1 MTTRRLTMALHLPKP
16 IEISVVPENTH
27 NADALASCFT
37 ADAIVRDEGHG
48 RNGLT
53 AIASWRREPER
64 RYHHTVE
71 PGAVAERNRKTVV
84 SAEFLGNFPGSPVT
98 LEFVFELKG
107 AKIAPLEI
115 ES

>member
-1 MTTRRLTMALHLPKP
+1 MALHLPKP
-16 IEISVVPENTH
+16 FEISVASENSH

-37 ADAIVRDEGHG
+37 ADAIVRDEGHT

-53 AIASWRREPER
+53 AIASWRREAER
-64 RYHHTVE
+64 KYHHTVE
-71 PGAVAERNRKTVV
+71 RGAVAERNGKTVV
-84 SAEFLGNFPGSPVT
+84 STELLGNFPGSPVT
-98 LEFVFELKG
+98 FEFVFELKG